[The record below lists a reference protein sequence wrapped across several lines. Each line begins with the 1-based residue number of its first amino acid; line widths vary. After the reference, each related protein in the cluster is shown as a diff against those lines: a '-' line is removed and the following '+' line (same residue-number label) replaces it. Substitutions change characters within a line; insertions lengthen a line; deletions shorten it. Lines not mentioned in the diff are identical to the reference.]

1 MNDQACK
8 LLKFN
13 RSELVGQKLSS
24 ILRTRQCPEDALTGE
39 VLSTV
44 GNVITMA
51 GKVVRCGFFC
61 DFKRLDFML
70 FFFFFQTD
78 ASSC

>member
-13 RSELVGQKLSS
+13 RNELVGQKLSS

-39 VLSTV
+39 ILNTV
-44 GNVITMA
+44 GNVIMMS
-51 GKVVRCGFFC
+51 GKVVSC
-61 DFKRLDFML
+61 DFVIGVKFG
-70 FFFFFQTD
+70 FVSPQTD
-78 ASSC
+78 YVKY